1 MVCRSMGT
9 DFRKGARVRP
19 LDTIAIAATSVR
31 LRRRAQARARG
42 FLRLGGCVRAPS
54 SSPSQHIDSD
64 TSWSVWLPG
73 SAAHGLMRGAC

>member
-31 LRRRAQARARG
+31 LRRRAQAIERG
-42 FLRLGGCVRAPS
+42 RERGLLGPGGCLVAS
-54 SSPSQHIDSD
+54 SSSSGQHIHSA
-64 TSWSVWLPG
+64 SLG
-73 SAAHGLMRGAC
+73 SL